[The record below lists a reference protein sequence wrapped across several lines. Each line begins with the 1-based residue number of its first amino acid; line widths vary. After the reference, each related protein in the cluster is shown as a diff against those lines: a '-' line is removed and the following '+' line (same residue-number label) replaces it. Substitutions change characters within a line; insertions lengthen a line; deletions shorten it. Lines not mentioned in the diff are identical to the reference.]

1 MEFNYLICSFNELN
15 IHQLYALL
23 KLRQDVFVL
32 EQNCIYPDLDEKDQK
47 ATHVLQY
54 KNGELSGYARLF
66 HPGDYFEKA
75 AIGRVVVSMKYRNT
89 GAGFHLMQTCIN
101 HQVQHFQHHMIDISA
116 QAYLQKFYESLGFKI
131 TGEGYLEDGIPH
143 NPMRY
148 IHG

>member
-1 MEFNYLICSFNELN
+1 MTFNYLICSFNELN

-32 EQNCIYPDLDEKDQK
+32 EQNCVYPDLDEKDQK

-54 KNGELSGYARLF
+54 INGDLSGYARLF
-66 HPGDYFEKA
+66 HPGDYFDNA
-75 AIGRVVVSMKYRNT
+75 SIGRVVVSMKYRNT
-89 GAGFHLMQTCIN
+89 GAGFHLMKTCVEHQTN
-101 HQVQHFQHHMIDISA
+101 VFKHYTIDISA

-148 IHG
+148 AHG